1 MKKMILSAAIASAIA
16 VAAFAAP
23 PQEKPRDSGAGDPEK
38 VQSSQAPAKSTRG
51 TITSIDNAS
60 KSFVVRDDASGK
72 ETTVYWNASTKVNG
86 DLKVGALVAL
96 EATEQSGKMV
106 ATTIEATSAKKPY

>member
-1 MKKMILSAAIASAIA
+1 MKKTILSAAIASAIA
-16 VAAFAAP
+16 VAAFAA

-60 KSFVVRDDASGK
+60 KSFVVRDEASGK
-72 ETTVYWNASTKVNG
+72 EATVYWNASTKVNG
-86 DLKVGALVAL
+86 DLKVGAVVSL